1 MNEERKSEVDMS
13 AKKMEINGPINNEKS
28 ESDEIINF
36 DTGEKKENVIKPDE
50 DVMSNQSEANENNG
64 EQTQIPTCSLEEDQI
79 SIEEDDGNDLMS
91 ANEISW
97 GASDQSA
104 KSGFYSPLNVSPKFV
119 SMLVTALPTSTKS
132 QNSRSVYHLSSKIN
146 SIAPSA
152 NLNPNTKNTYNSPS
166 ESPGLRFPKMGS
178 SSSIKAI
185 AHVLHSSTRPK
196 NSKLSKID

>member
-36 DTGEKKENVIKPDE
+36 DTDEKKENVIKPDE

-91 ANEISW
+91 AKEISW
-97 GASDQSA
+97 EASDQSA
-104 KSGFYSPLNVSPKFV
+104 KSGFYSPLNVSPKVV

-132 QNSRSVYHLSSKIN
+132 QNSRSVSRLSSKTN

-166 ESPGLRFPKMGS
+166 ESPGMKFSKMGS

-185 AHVLHSSTRPK
+185 TQVLRSSTRPN